1 MNNGI
6 DNFIEPAAVQAGSNR
21 RDWKYFNEKL
31 GELRRHDIENI
42 IACGQVLIEA
52 HEELER
58 GSYEITVK
66 RHFDLS
72 YARTDI
78 EVRRIALN
86 LDQVRQHAPPP
97 NFVKETDTRTSGYRE
112 RFGTDECW
120 ELDALS
126 PTVIVDLIRSEI
138 EEGLI
143 DRKRWHRTITSEN
156 RGRQLLAGAA
166 ENWTKVK
173 KLLWRSSST
182 FPQEQ
187 FEVLKAAEES
197 EREII
202 GRLVGKISK
211 RGRRPHG

>member
-6 DNFIEPAAVQAGSNR
+6 DNFIEPVAVQAGSNR

-42 IACGQVLIEA
+42 IARGQVLIEA

-86 LDQVRQHAPPP
+86 LTQVRQYAPPP
-97 NFVKETDTRTSGYRE
+97 NFVKETDTRTSGYRD
-112 RFGTDECW
+112 RFGTNECW

-126 PTVIVDLIRSEI
+126 PTVIADLIRNEI
-138 EEGLI
+138 EGLI
-143 DRKRWHRTITSEN
+143 DRRRWRSALANEN

-166 ENWTKVK
+166 ENWIKVEK
-173 KLLWRSSST
+173 
-182 FPQEQ
+182 
-187 FEVLKAAEES
+187 VLK
-197 EREII
+197 
-202 GRLVGKISK
+202 GGK
-211 RGRRPHG
+211 